1 MINGGLTPP
10 PQREAAIPKG
20 FASLEKQIASFLSLL
35 DGLETTMK
43 PVLRIEP
50 LTQLDKPPECP
61 TPLDNT
67 MHAKLADYARRI
79 GKGNDRLQEILRLCE
94 L

>member
-1 MINGGLTPP
+1 MTNGGLTQP

-35 DGLETTMK
+35 DGLETTMR
-43 PVLRIEP
+43 PVLRLEP
-50 LTQLDKPPECP
+50 RVESEKSPECP
-61 TPLDNT
+61 APLENT